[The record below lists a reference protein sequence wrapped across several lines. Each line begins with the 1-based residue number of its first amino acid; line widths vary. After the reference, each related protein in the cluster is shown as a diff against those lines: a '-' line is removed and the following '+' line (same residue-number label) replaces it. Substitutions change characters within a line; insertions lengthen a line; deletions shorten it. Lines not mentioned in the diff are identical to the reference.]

1 MSIRSKL
8 IHAAALLVGICGL
21 AALADGISSGGSV
34 GFGTGLTLSGGTVTN
49 NATDHITF
57 QAGPITAGLT
67 ATKSAFHKFSKA
79 STLDNL
85 EVSANTF
92 TCSVNPT
99 ITIFECGTST
109 TCAVSP
115 TSMATATITAAG
127 TVVDGTVTSS
137 AVTAGDYV
145 AFGITA
151 GTCTN
156 LTVEATAQ
164 LHSN

>member
-8 IHAAALLVGICGL
+8 INAAALLVGICGL

-57 QAGPITAGLT
+57 QMGPVAAVN
-67 ATKSAFHKFSKA
+67 ATKSAFHKISKA

-92 TCSVNPT
+92 TCTTNPT

-115 TSMATATITAAG
+115 TSMATSTITAAG
-127 TVVDGTVTSS
+127 TVVDGTITNS
-137 AVTAGDYV
+137 AITAGDYV
-145 AFGITA
+145 AFAITA
-151 GTCTN
+151 GACTALN
-156 LTVEATAQ
+156 IEATAQ
-164 LHSN
+164 LHAN